1 MRKYT
6 KKRRVVRQTRK
17 YRGGITYGNTGNNEL
32 NKTRRTY
39 HRQQAR
45 LYGYRSP
52 FNNNNNNNNMENEI
66 INPNEEVEESSTFNL
81 PAVPN
86 TINQIELSENAE
98 NAIMFNSINFTK
110 PILNFNNESTH
121 GRYYQNSNTLKNLKR
136 TGVNPFTKQKISKA
150 KWLMPKKK

>member
-1 MRKYT
+1 MKSC
-6 KKRRVVRQTRK
+6 VVRQTSK

-32 NKTRRTY
+32 NKTRRNY

-45 LYGYRSP
+45 LYGHRSP
-52 FNNNNNNNNMENEI
+52 FNNNNNNMENEI
-66 INPNEEVEESSTFNL
+66 ITPNEEVEESSVFNL

-86 TINQIELSENAE
+86 TMNQIELSENAE

-110 PILNFNNESTH
+110 PILDFDDESTH

-136 TGVNPFTKQKISKA
+136 TGVNPFTKQKISKV
-150 KWLMPKKK
+150 KWLMPKRK

>member
-32 NKTRRTY
+32 NKTRRNY

-45 LYGYRSP
+45 LYGYRST
-52 FNNNNNNNNMENEI
+52 FNNNNNNMENEI
-66 INPNEEVEESSTFNL
+66 INPTEEVEESSVFNL

-86 TINQIELSENAE
+86 TMNQIELSENAE

-110 PILNFNNESTH
+110 PILNFNNESTR

>member
-66 INPNEEVEESSTFNL
+66 INPKEE
-81 PAVPN
+81 
-86 TINQIELSENAE
+86 
-98 NAIMFNSINFTK
+98 
-110 PILNFNNESTH
+110 
-121 GRYYQNSNTLKNLKR
+121 GD
-136 TGVNPFTKQKISKA
+136 
-150 KWLMPKKK
+150 

>member
-32 NKTRRTY
+32 NKTRRNY

-52 FNNNNNNNNMENEI
+52 FNNNNNNMENEI
-66 INPNEEVEESSTFNL
+66 INPNE
-81 PAVPN
+81 
-86 TINQIELSENAE
+86 
-98 NAIMFNSINFTK
+98 
-110 PILNFNNESTH
+110 
-121 GRYYQNSNTLKNLKR
+121 
-136 TGVNPFTKQKISKA
+136 
-150 KWLMPKKK
+150 

>member
-32 NKTRRTY
+32 NKTRRNY

-45 LYGYRSP
+45 LYGHRSP
-52 FNNNNNNNNMENEI
+52 FNNNNNNMENEI

-150 KWLMPKKK
+150 KWLMPKRK